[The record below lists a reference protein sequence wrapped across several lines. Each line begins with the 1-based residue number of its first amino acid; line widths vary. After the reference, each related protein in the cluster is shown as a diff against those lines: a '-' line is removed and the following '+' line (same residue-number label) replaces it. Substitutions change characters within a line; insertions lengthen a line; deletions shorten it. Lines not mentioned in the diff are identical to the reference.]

1 MADVVDELVVQ
12 VRADTSGFMTGV
24 GDISRALDGPLASG
38 VDRAGR
44 GLERSLSRAVLTGK
58 LGFDDL
64 GRMALGVINDIA
76 ASALKLDFG
85 SLLGGGGGGLL
96 GSLFG
101 VPGRAIGGPVAPS
114 RPFLVGERGPE
125 LFVPTSAGRVET
137 LQASG
142 GRPVNITVNLSAPA
156 GASPGLLRESG
167 AQVARAVARALQRA
181 EG

>member
-12 VRADTSGFMTGV
+12 LRADTSGFMAGV

-76 ASALKLDFG
+76 ASAIIL
-85 SLLGGGGGGLL
+85 SRLLM
-96 GSLFG
+96 F
-101 VPGRAIGGPVAPS
+101 
-114 RPFLVGERGPE
+114 FM
-125 LFVPTSAGRVET
+125 
-137 LQASG
+137 
-142 GRPVNITVNLSAPA
+142 NIF
-156 GASPGLLRESG
+156 
-167 AQVARAVARALQRA
+167 
-181 EG
+181 